1 MDNQDPAKKR
11 LTWKQL
17 ALVNALLTS
26 EKMGIEA
33 AGIQAGFNKSSAAQA
48 ASRALA
54 LPHVAAYYQAELA
67 KRAERTGIDA
77 DYVLRRLAE
86 IDQLDV
92 LDILTE
98 GGDLKPVHD
107 WPKVWRQSISGVD
120 ISAIASGDTAAVLKK
135 IKWPDKLRN
144 LELIGKHVGVK
155 AFSEQ
160 IEVTD
165 STGLAARMLAARERA
180 KSAKAGG
187 DD

>member
-1 MDNQDPAKKR
+1 MNKPDPAKKR

-17 ALVNALLTS
+17 ALVDALLTS

-54 LPHVAAYYQAELA
+54 LPHVAAYYQEQLS

-77 DYVLRRLAE
+77 DYVLQRLASIE
-86 IDQLDV
+86 TMDV
-92 LDILTE
+92 GDIF
-98 GGDLKPVHD
+98 DHD
-107 WPKVWRQSISGVD
+107 GELLPIKQWPLIWRQMVKEVD
-120 ISAIASGDTAAVLKK
+120 MKTGKVKLQ
-135 IKWPDKLRN
+135 DKLKT

-160 IEVTD
+160 VEHTGSVTYNVV
-165 STGLAARMLAARERA
+165 TGVPND
-180 KSAKAGG
+180 GQ
-187 DD
+187 